1 MTFNP
6 RKAESRPRDFQKNRE
21 HRSNTAESGHCQ
33 RRGPRAGRGLLV
45 EKGYQRGSRRGGRS
59 PRSPRSPPR
68 PPPPPPLPRRWPP
81 PPPPPPGR
89 PNPPPPPPPRST
101 FGRASLTFKRRPPNS
116 LPLSAAMACS
126 ASSSSGISTNAKP
139 RDRPVSR
146 SVTILTLSTAPW
158 TSKRA
163 RTSSSLALKARFP
176 TKIFFTSSPLDL
188 ESELA
193 GAGSRRQSSLG
204 SCGLVWR
211 AIKYPS
217 SVAGSRARQDGPREG
232 LRRLFLT
239 AARTDPRASRRR
251 GLM

>member
-1 MTFNP
+1 
-6 RKAESRPRDFQKNRE
+6 
-21 HRSNTAESGHCQ
+21 
-33 RRGPRAGRGLLV
+33 
-45 EKGYQRGSRRGGRS
+45 
-59 PRSPRSPPR
+59 
-68 PPPPPPLPRRWPP
+68 
-81 PPPPPPGR
+81 
-89 PNPPPPPPPRST
+89 
-101 FGRASLTFKRRPPNS
+101 
-116 LPLSAAMACS
+116 MACS

-193 GAGSRRQSSLG
+193 GAGSRRQLSLG

-232 LRRLFLT
+232 FRRLFST

-251 GLM
+251 IDAIRKAVASVPPARGTAIHKTFPDSDVFRRAPGSSHISRSHRCGRASSCARHKAPKCSGS